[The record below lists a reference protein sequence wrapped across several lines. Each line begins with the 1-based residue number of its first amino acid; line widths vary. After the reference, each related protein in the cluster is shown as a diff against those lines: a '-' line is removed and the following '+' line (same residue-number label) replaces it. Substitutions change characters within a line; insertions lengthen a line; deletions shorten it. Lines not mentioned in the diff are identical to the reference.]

1 MNSKLFTTRNF
12 KKDLNDYSYVKNL
25 KTLHPT
31 ERNILF
37 QKYKTKASKTFYTA
51 LTKAKTMLEVE
62 AAFKKTLNK
71 ANLFIKNSTWHNPV
85 INNKF
90 KFNNYGRDAITIIGY
105 EYLTDKQL
113 IDMHKYHLKNKE
125 EDKKRREEIKYN
137 SIKSILTRCANKNDA
152 LSIIKVLKNKYKLS
166 GTI

>member
-1 MNSKLFTTRNF
+1 MNSKIFATTRNF
-12 KKDLNDYSYVKNL
+12 KKDLNDYAYVAKL
-25 KTLHPT
+25 QTLHPI

-37 QKYKTKASKTFYTA
+37 QSFKSKESKTFYTS

-62 AAFKKTLNK
+62 AAFQKTLNK
-71 ANLFIKNSTWHNPV
+71 ANSFIKNSKWHNPI
-85 INNKF
+85 INNRS
-90 KFNNYGRDAITIIGY
+90 NYGHDAITIVGY
-105 EYLTDKQL
+105 GHLTDEDL
-113 IDMHKYHLKNKE
+113 INMQKYHLKNKE